1 MDEGPFPS
9 LRVDL
14 GSLSQSVCGMWF
26 PFPVCVW
33 NGLVTEATVC
43 THSPCSDVLDRKLQA
58 EKSSEILSSTPN
70 PVIMLSYITN
80 PPGSRDYV
88 KITNS
93 GRVKVVH

>member
-1 MDEGPFPS
+1 VKSQHFLLPSPEGELAPA
-9 LRVDL
+9 L
-14 GSLSQSVCGMWF
+14 
-26 PFPVCVW
+26 
-33 NGLVTEATVC
+33 LVTVNISGSTVDFYC
-43 THSPCSDVLDRKLQA
+43 VHFGNDVDVLDRKLQA

-80 PPGSRDYV
+80 PPGSRDYL